1 MEHRHELTPAQK
13 WERATLADNFIFCK
27 VMTSNPDLCKE
38 ILELL
43 LGIEIDR
50 IEEPAA
56 ERGMKADFGSKGIR
70 LDVYVRD
77 GSGRCFDIEV
87 QTTNRRNLAR
97 RARYYQGLMDVDSLA
112 SGADYGD
119 LRDGYVI
126 FLCMDDPFGRG
137 LPVYTFENRCGED
150 STLPLG
156 DGARKVFYNAAKH
169 AIMPS
174 ERLRSFFRF
183 LTGANDGSELSDRL
197 AALVARAKTNAQWR
211 HRFMTW
217 EEELTIRAREEG
229 EILAVEIAEEL
240 ATKKAETLAER
251 KVEETRERLVAET
264 ARKMLHEAIPAETI
278 ARCTGL
284 PLGQVEQLQREATA
298 RT

>member
-50 IEEPAA
+50 IEEPVA

-229 EILAVEIAEEL
+229 EILAVEIAE
-240 ATKKAETLAER
+240 TLAER
-251 KVEETRERLVAET
+251 KVEET
-264 ARKMLHEAIPAETI
+264 ARKMLHETIPAETI

-284 PLGQVEQLQREATA
+284 PLGQVEQLQREATT